1 MDVMSKINVNSTG
14 INEGGIN
21 VKGDTKKNTK
31 ITISIGSVVII
42 VFAIWIFISSSN
54 NIEKKIIGTWQIDEQ
69 PQIYVTF
76 GENSTFSMSGDGDYL
91 EGNYTFLGDNTVQAH
106 MSYLWADFVLTGDI
120 SISGSKMTI
129 SNMSD
134 PDDIFG
140 ADGITLNLTKTN

>member
-1 MDVMSKINVNSTG
+1 MSKINVNSTG